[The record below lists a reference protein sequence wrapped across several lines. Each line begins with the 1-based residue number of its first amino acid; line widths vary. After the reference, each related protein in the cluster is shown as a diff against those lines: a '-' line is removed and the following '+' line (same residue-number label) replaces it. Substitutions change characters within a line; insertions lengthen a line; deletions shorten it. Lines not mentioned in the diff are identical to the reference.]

1 MFKHILFPTDG
12 EAPSIAAMAPCLAF
26 AKDSGARL
34 TVLHVTAPFH
44 VLSTRPEMLA
54 DTPEEYA
61 VHSSAHA
68 RACLERVAA
77 ASRAQGVACETLA
90 MEHEHPYEA
99 IIDAARRHQCDLVA
113 MASHGR
119 SGMQALLLGSET
131 QKVLTH
137 SHLPVLVFRSVAPP
151 DREAP

>member
-12 EAPSIAAMAPCLAF
+12 EAPSMAAMEPCLAF

-34 TVLHVTAPFH
+34 TVLHVTEPFH
-44 VLSTRPEMLA
+44 VLSARAEMLA
-54 DTPEEYA
+54 DTEAGYA
-61 VHSSAHA
+61 VHAQARA

-77 ASRAQGVACETLA
+77 AAIARGVVYETLA
-90 MEHEHPYEA
+90 VEHEHPYEA
-99 IIDAARRHQCDLVA
+99 IIDVARERQCDLVA

-119 SGMQALLLGSET
+119 RGVQALLLGSET

-137 SHLPVLVFRSVAPP
+137 SHLPVLVFR
-151 DREAP
+151 

>member
-12 EAPSIAAMAPCLAF
+12 EAPSMSALEPCLAF

-34 TVLHVTAPFH
+34 TVLHVIEPFH
-44 VLSTRPEMLA
+44 VLSAQPEVLA
-54 DTPEEYA
+54 DTAAGYA
-61 VHSSAHA
+61 AHSQARA

-77 ASRAQGVACETLA
+77 AAIARGVACETLTV
-90 MEHEHPYEA
+90 EHEHPYEA
-99 IIDAARRHQCDLVA
+99 IIDVARQRQCDLVA

-119 SGMQALLLGSET
+119 RGVRALLLGSET

-137 SHLPVLVFRSVAPP
+137 SQLPVLVFR
-151 DREAP
+151 